1 MRAAG
6 VGQEAR
12 GQRADPG
19 AGSKIEDREG
29 GGQTTRTTRL
39 TIERAW
45 KEGHTLGDRE
55 ADQEAEK
62 TTLDTEQ
69 AEKTAEKTTGRA
81 LTEGCTLGDR
91 EADTGTEKTAEK
103 TLAKGLPLGDPEVN
117 PDKSTML
124 AETAR
129 QLAQGIVHA
138 VAIEMG
144 EANT

>member
-1 MRAAG
+1 MRTAG
-6 VGQEAR
+6 VGQEVR

-29 GGQTTRTTRL
+29 GGLTTRTTRL
-39 TIERAW
+39 TTERAW

-69 AEKTAEKTTGRA
+69 AEKTTGRS
-81 LTEGCTLGDR
+81 LTEGYTLGDR
-91 EADTGTEKTAEK
+91 EADKGTEKTAEK
-103 TLAKGLPLGDPEVN
+103 TRARGLTLGDPEVN
-117 PDKSTML
+117 PDKSTMS

-138 VAIEMG
+138 VAIGMG